1 MQLDNLFD
9 KLWHQYIS
17 ESPDSGKIH
26 DLLLNTGENI
36 INDHVAFRTF
46 DDPRMDLDKLGQ
58 FFKDSWHEVT
68 QEVTWPKMGE
78 LQSSA
83 TLVLVA
89 SLIFALVV
97 GAILSPRSSLRL

>member
-1 MQLDNLFD
+1 MN
-9 KLWHQYIS
+9 KL
-17 ESPDSGKIH
+17 
-26 DLLLNTGENI
+26 
-36 INDHVAFRTF
+36 V
-46 DDPRMDLDKLGQ
+46 Q

-68 QEVTWPKMGE
+68 NEVTWPKTAE

-97 GAILSPRSSLRL
+97 GTIDTLIDNALRLLYQSI

>member
-1 MQLDNLFD
+1 MN
-9 KLWHQYIS
+9 
-17 ESPDSGKIH
+17 
-26 DLLLNTGENI
+26 
-36 INDHVAFRTF
+36 
-46 DDPRMDLDKLGQ
+46 KLGQ

-97 GAILSPRSSLRL
+97 GAIDSLIDNALRLLYQSI